1 MVPKFEIMNKDRI
14 EAKRANRIFNLNDLM
29 SSSLKSQSFL
39 YSRIKKNG
47 QSICYGKR
55 KILNKY

>member
-1 MVPKFEIMNKDRI
+1 MVPKFEIMNKDRT

-39 YSRIKKNG
+39 YSRI
-47 QSICYGKR
+47 
-55 KILNKY
+55 